1 MTAPHK
7 TARLLFAGGGTGG
20 HLYPAVAIADR
31 ITELLEGIRPVEI
44 IFVGTKRGL
53 EYRLGE
59 ELGYPLR
66 LINVRGLVRS
76 FSPTN
81 LLVPFV
87 LLGALRKAASL
98 LKKFD
103 PHIVIGTGGY
113 VSWPVLRMA
122 ARKKITAVIQ
132 EQNSF
137 PGITTRKLAPKVD
150 KIYLG
155 SEKAREYLKTTAPI
169 TVTGNPVRRSLLGG
183 DRVEALEK
191 FKLDPTKKTIL
202 IIGGSQG
209 ARALNRAILKNLEQE
224 ALNEKYQLLWQTG
237 KRDYKEVIA
246 SSGEKVKHHSLFPF
260 ENNMA
265 LVYAAADLVIS
276 RAGALALA
284 EFEACRLPAILV
296 PYPFAAGDHQ
306 RHNAREFVER
316 GFAVMFDEKE
326 LPQVSLLKKATALME
341 SGEAGTLREN
351 IVKAT
356 ANKKPAVDIIAEDI
370 INLISE
376 RERRE
381 GQIDNGS

>member
-1 MTAPHK
+1 MTISTR

-31 ITELLEGIRPVEI
+31 VAELLQGKCPVEI
-44 IFVGTKRGL
+44 VFVGTRRGL

-59 ELGYPLR
+59 KLGYPLK

-76 FSPTN
+76 FTLTN

-87 LLGALRKAASL
+87 LLVALVKAASL
-98 LKKFD
+98 LNKFAPD
-103 PHIVIGTGGY
+103 IVVGTGGY

-122 ARKKITAVIQ
+122 AWKKITAVIQ

-137 PGITTRKLAPKVD
+137 PGITTRRLAPKVD

-155 SEKAREYLKTTAPI
+155 SEKAKTYLKTSAPVL
-169 TVTGNPVRRSLLGG
+169 VTGNPVRSSLAGG
-183 DRVEALEK
+183 DRAEALKK
-191 FKLDPTKKTIL
+191 FKLDPSKKTIL

-209 ARALNRAILKNLEQE
+209 ARALNRAVLQNLEE
-224 ALNEKYQLLWQTG
+224 EELDEKYQLLWQTG

-246 SSGEKVKHHSLFPF
+246 LSGEKVKRHSLFHF

-284 EFEACRLPAILV
+284 ELEACRLPSILV
-296 PYPFAAGDHQ
+296 PYPYAAGDHQ
-306 RHNAREFVER
+306 RYNAQAFVDR
-316 GFAVMFDEKE
+316 GFAVMLDEKE
-326 LPQVSLLKKATALME
+326 LAQVNVLKKAAALIE
-341 SGEAGTLREN
+341 SGEAAAMRRNIIRE
-351 IVKAT
+351 T
-356 ANKKPAVDIIAEDI
+356 ENKKPAVDIIAEDI

>member
-1 MTAPHK
+1 MTAPTK
-7 TARLLFAGGGTGG
+7 TARLIFAGGGTGG
-20 HLYPAVAIADR
+20 HLYSGVAIADR
-31 ITELLEGIRPVEI
+31 VTELLQGKRPVEI

-53 EYRLGE
+53 EYRLKE
-59 ELGYPLR
+59 KLGYPLR

-76 FSPTN
+76 FTLKN

-87 LLGALRKAASL
+87 LFGALIKASSL
-98 LKKFD
+98 LKNFGPD
-103 PHIVIGTGGY
+103 IVVGTGGY
-113 VSWPVLRMA
+113 VAWPVLRMA
-122 ARKKITAVIQ
+122 AWKKITAVIQ

-155 SEKAREYLKTTAPI
+155 SEKAREYLKTAAPV

-183 DRVEALEK
+183 DRAEAMEK
-191 FKLDPTKKTIL
+191 FKLDPSKKTIL
-202 IIGGSQG
+202 VIGGSQG
-209 ARALNRAILKNLEQE
+209 ARALNRAILSNLEQE
-224 ALNEKYQLLWQTG
+224 ALDEKYQLLWQTG

-284 EFEACRLPAILV
+284 EFEACRLPSVLV
-296 PYPFAAGDHQ
+296 PYPYAAGDHQ
-306 RHNAREFVER
+306 RHNALEFVDR
-316 GFAVMFDEKE
+316 GFAVMLDEKE
-326 LPQVSLLKKATALME
+326 LREVNLLKKATALFE
-341 SGEAGTLREN
+341 SGEAAAMRQNIARE
-351 IVKAT
+351 T
-356 ANKKPAVDIIAEDI
+356 ENKKPAVDIIAEDI